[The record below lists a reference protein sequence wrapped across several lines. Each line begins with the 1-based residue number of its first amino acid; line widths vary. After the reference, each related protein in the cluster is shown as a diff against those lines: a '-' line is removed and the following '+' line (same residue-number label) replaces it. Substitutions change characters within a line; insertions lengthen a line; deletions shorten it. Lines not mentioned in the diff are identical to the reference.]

1 MKTATLQKAGL
12 SLAGIII
19 AAALF
24 FSPGVKIPGLD
35 SAADTYFNNAIT
47 KAGLAYA
54 TCRVVNASVSIIKES
69 SLQLEPAGVGISLA
83 VGQAVDP
90 IDDMTE
96 RLSDVLVTA
105 ITSLGVQKLAYE
117 IGVSLAPR
125 VLAAFLVIVSI
136 LVWFE
141 NERLQSFQRTILRL
155 AVIVLIARFCLPVS
169 SLANAYL
176 DQTFFADQ
184 IEAAGNELALGTTE
198 MDKLKDFS
206 LPQIDGMLQ
215 TIENSAV
222 FIKRKSV
229 EFKNALVEIVS
240 NMGAIIENLIKLTFL
255 YVGIFLIQVIF
266 LPLLAF
272 WFLAKITNAL
282 FQADIPSILKHP
294 QTSKTTTA

>member
-1 MKTATLQKAGL
+1 MKTATLQKTGL

-19 AAALF
+19 AAVLF
-24 FSPGVKIPGLD
+24 VSPGVRIPGLD

-125 VLAAFLVIVSI
+125 VLSAFLVVVSI

-141 NERLQSFQRTILRL
+141 NERLKSFQRTILRV

-176 DQTFFADQ
+176 NQTFFADQ

-198 MDKLKDFS
+198 LDKLKDFS
-206 LPQIDGMLQ
+206 LPRIDGMLQ

-272 WFLAKITNAL
+272 WFLVKITNAL
-282 FQADIPSILKHP
+282 FQADIPYILKHP
-294 QTSKTTTA
+294 QPAGRAKT

>member
-1 MKTATLQKAGL
+1 MKTATLQKTGL

-19 AAALF
+19 AAVLF
-24 FSPGVKIPGLD
+24 VSPGVRIPGLD

-125 VLAAFLVIVSI
+125 VLSAFLVVVSI

-141 NERLQSFQRTILRL
+141 NERLKSFQRIILRV

-176 DQTFFADQ
+176 NQTFFADQ

-198 MDKLKDFS
+198 LDKLKDFS
-206 LPQIDGMLQ
+206 LPRIDGMLQ

-272 WFLAKITNAL
+272 WFLVKITNAL
-282 FQADIPSILKHP
+282 FQADIPYILKHP
-294 QTSKTTTA
+294 QPAGRAKT